1 MKKLIIIASLV
12 ATVGVNFSCSD
23 SFFNIE
29 PQGAA
34 SLTSLS
40 NKNGVN
46 ALLIGAYSLMDGVG
60 AGNTGR
66 QSTISNYVFGGIT
79 SGDAVK
85 GTDIGDQ
92 PEQEYIEQFNWLS
105 DNTYFLGK
113 WQHSYDGVARANE
126 ALMLAKSAD
135 VKDMTDAE
143 KTQVVAE
150 ARFLRGHYHFEAKK
164 MWNMVPYI
172 DENVYKRDDPNSTKI
187 PNDKDIWANIEADF
201 KFAADNLPATQGQKG
216 RATKWAA
223 KTYLAKALLFQ
234 KKYQAAKDLLLDVYN
249 NSGKKLMP
257 NFHDNYRNITN
268 NNAESIFEVEF
279 SVNDGS
285 TGNNGN
291 VGDNLNWPYSANSP
305 GRGCCGFYLP
315 SQNLVNAFKTDAD
328 GLPMIGSKADGTADT
343 YNAIDLPNDQGLKS
357 NVAFDLKKDV
367 PVDPRLDWT
376 VGRRGV
382 NFLDWGKMPGYDWI
396 RNQNYSGPYIG
407 KKWMY
412 YLADEGSSTHSTS
425 KRAVN
430 NNYRLLK
437 MSSVILWLAEC
448 EVELGNLGEAE
459 KYVNLIRN
467 RAKTGSVQDASVN
480 YVVNPYPTGT
490 FASKGKEYA
499 QNAVRMES
507 RLEFA
512 MEGHRFFD
520 LVRWGI
526 AQPYLQK
533 YIEEE
538 SKNGTDLTGR
548 TYNKRG
554 YLAGKKDNFKVGRN
568 EYFPLPN
575 DEILNSQKAGAATLK
590 QNPGY

>member
-1 MKKLIIIASLV
+1 MKKLIIFALIA
-12 ATVGVNFSCSD
+12 TTGINFSCSD
-23 SFFNIE
+23 SFFEIQ

-92 PEQEYIEQFNWLS
+92 PEQEYIEQYNWLS

-126 ALMLAKSAD
+126 AMLLAQSPD

-143 KTQVVAE
+143 KAQVVAE
-150 ARFLRGHYHFEAKK
+150 AKFLRGHYHFEAKK
-164 MWNMVPYI
+164 MWNKVPYI
-172 DENVYKRDDPNSTKI
+172 SETVYKRDDPNSTKV
-187 PNDKDIWANIEADF
+187 PNTSDIWANIEKDF
-201 KFAADNLPATQGQKG
+201 SDAAAVLPATQSQKG

-223 KTYLAKALLFQ
+223 MTYLAKAYMFQ
-234 KKYQAAKDLLLDVYN
+234 KKYAAAKTLLEDVYK

-268 NNAESIFEVEF
+268 NNAESIFEVEM

-315 SQNLVNAFKTDAD
+315 SQNLVNAFKTTKD
-328 GLPMIGSKADGTADT
+328 GLPMIGDKADGTADT
-343 YNAIDLPNDQGLKS
+343 YNAVDLPNDQGLKS
-357 NVAFDLKKDV
+357 NQAFNLDKTI

-382 NFLDWGKMPGYDWI
+382 NFLDWGPMPGNDWI
-396 RNQNYSGPYIG
+396 RNQLYSGPYIG

-412 YLADEGSSTHSTS
+412 YLADEGSSTHSTN

-448 EVELGNLGEAE
+448 EVELGNLAAAE
-459 KYVNLIRN
+459 TYVNLIRA
-467 RAKTGSVQDASVN
+467 RAKNGSVQDASVN

-490 FASKGKEYA
+490 FAEKGKDFA
-499 QNAVRMES
+499 LNAVRMEN

-526 AQPYLQK
+526 AAPYINK
-533 YIEEE
+533 YLKEE
-538 SKNGTDLTGR
+538 SVNGTDLSGR

-554 YLAGKKDNFKVGRN
+554 YLAGKSFTAGKND
-568 EYFPLPN
+568 YFPLPN
-575 DEILNSQKAGAATLK
+575 DEILNSQKDGKPTLT

>member
-1 MKKLIIIASLV
+1 MKKLIIFSLL
-12 ATVGVNFSCSD
+12 ATVGLNFSCSD
-23 SFFNIE
+23 SFFEIA

-34 SLTSLS
+34 NLASLS

-92 PEQEYIEQFNWLS
+92 PEQEYIEQFVWLS

-126 ALMLAKSAD
+126 AILLAQSAD

-143 KTQVVAE
+143 KAQVVAE
-150 ARFLRGHYHFEAKK
+150 AKFLRGHYHFEAKK
-164 MWNMVPYI
+164 LWNKVPYI
-172 DENVYKRDDPNSTKI
+172 SETVYKRDDPNSTKI
-187 PNDKDIWANIEADF
+187 PNTADIWANIEKDF
-201 KFAADNLPATQGQKG
+201 SDAAAVLPATQSQKG

-223 KTYLAKALLFQ
+223 MTYLAKAYMFQ
-234 KKYQAAKDLLLDVYN
+234 KKYAAAKTLLEDVYK

-279 SVNDGS
+279 SINDGS

-291 VGDNLNWPYSANSP
+291 AGDNLNWPYSANSP

-315 SQNLVNAFKTDAD
+315 SQNLVNAFKTTDD
-328 GLPMIGSKADGTADT
+328 GLPMIGDKEDGTADT
-343 YNAIDLPNDQGLKS
+343 YNAVDLPNDQGITNLAASAFTLDKS
-357 NVAFDLKKDV
+357 V

-382 NFLDWGKMPGYDWI
+382 NFLDWGPMPGYSWI

-412 YLADEGSSTHSTS
+412 YVADEGSSTHSTN

-437 MSSVILWLAEC
+437 VSSVILWLAEC
-448 EVELGNLGEAE
+448 EAELGNLAGAE
-459 KYVNLIRN
+459 TYVNLIRS
-467 RAKTGSVQDASVN
+467 RAKSGTVQDASIN
-480 YVVNPYPTGT
+480 TVVNPYPAGT
-490 FASKGKEYA
+490 FAAKGKSFSL
-499 QNAVRMES
+499 NAIRMEN

-526 AQPYLQK
+526 AAPYINK
-533 YIEEE
+533 YLKEE
-538 SKNGTDLTGR
+538 SINGKDLTGR

-554 YLAGKKDNFKVGRN
+554 YLVGRTYTAGKND
-568 EYFPLPN
+568 YFPLPN
-575 DEILNSQKAGAATLK
+575 DEILNSQLDGKPTLT

>member
-1 MKKLIIIASLV
+1 MKKLIIFSLL
-12 ATVGVNFSCSD
+12 ATVGLNFSCSD
-23 SFFNIE
+23 SFFEIA

-34 SLTSLS
+34 NLASLS

-92 PEQEYIEQFNWLS
+92 PEQEYIEQFVWLS

-126 ALMLAKSAD
+126 AILLAQSAE

-143 KTQVVAE
+143 KAQVVAE
-150 ARFLRGHYHFEAKK
+150 AKFLRGHYHFEAKK
-164 MWNMVPYI
+164 LWNKVPYI
-172 DENVYKRDDPNSTKI
+172 SETVYKRDDPNSTKI
-187 PNDKDIWANIEADF
+187 PNTADIWANIEKDF
-201 KFAADNLPATQGQKG
+201 SDAAAVLPATQSQKG

-223 KTYLAKALLFQ
+223 MTYLAKAYMFQ
-234 KKYQAAKDLLLDVYN
+234 KKYAAAKTLLEDVYK

-279 SVNDGS
+279 SINDGS

-291 VGDNLNWPYSANSP
+291 AGDNLNWPYSANSP

-315 SQNLVNAFKTDAD
+315 SQNLVNAFKTTTD
-328 GLPMIGSKADGTADT
+328 GLPMIGDKEDGTADT
-343 YNAIDLPNDQGLKS
+343 YNAVDLPNDQGITNLAASAFTLDKS
-357 NVAFDLKKDV
+357 V

-382 NFLDWGKMPGYDWI
+382 NFLDWGPMPGYSWI

-412 YLADEGSSTHSTS
+412 YVADEGSSTHSTN

-437 MSSVILWLAEC
+437 VSSVILWLAEC
-448 EVELGNLGEAE
+448 EAELGNLAGAE
-459 KYVNLIRN
+459 TYVNLIRS

-480 YVVNPYPTGT
+480 TVVNPYPVGT
-490 FASKGKEYA
+490 FAAKGKSFSL
-499 QNAVRMES
+499 NAIRMEN

-526 AQPYLQK
+526 AAPYINK
-533 YIEEE
+533 YLKEE
-538 SKNGTDLTGR
+538 SINGTDLTGR

-554 YLAGKKDNFKVGRN
+554 YLVGRTYTAGKND
-568 EYFPLPN
+568 YFPLPN
-575 DEILNSQKAGAATLK
+575 DEILNSQLDGKPTLT

>member
-1 MKKLIIIASLV
+1 MKKLIIFSLL
-12 ATVGVNFSCSD
+12 ATVGLNFSCSD
-23 SFFNIE
+23 SFFEIA

-34 SLTSLS
+34 NLASLS

-92 PEQEYIEQFNWLS
+92 PEQEYIEQFVWLS

-126 ALMLAKSAD
+126 AILLAQSAD

-143 KTQVVAE
+143 KAQVVAE
-150 ARFLRGHYHFEAKK
+150 AKFLRGHYHFEAKK
-164 MWNMVPYI
+164 MWNKVPYI
-172 DENVYKRDDPNSTKI
+172 SETVYKRDDPNSTKI
-187 PNDKDIWANIEADF
+187 PNTADIWANIEKDF
-201 KFAADNLPATQGQKG
+201 SDAAAVLPATQSQKG

-223 KTYLAKALLFQ
+223 MTYLAKAYMFQ
-234 KKYQAAKDLLLDVYN
+234 KKYAAAKTLLEDVYK

-279 SVNDGS
+279 SINDGS

-291 VGDNLNWPYSANSP
+291 AGDNLNWPYSANSP

-315 SQNLVNAFKTDAD
+315 SQNLVNAFKTTTD
-328 GLPMIGSKADGTADT
+328 GLPMIGDKEDGTADT
-343 YNAIDLPNDQGLKS
+343 YNAIDLPNDQGITNLAASAFTLDKS
-357 NVAFDLKKDV
+357 I

-382 NFLDWGKMPGYDWI
+382 NFLDWGPMPGYSWI

-412 YLADEGSSTHSTS
+412 YVADEGSSTHSTN

-437 MSSVILWLAEC
+437 VSSVILWLAEC
-448 EVELGNLGEAE
+448 EAELGNLAGAE
-459 KYVNLIRN
+459 TYVNLIRA
-467 RAKTGSVQDASVN
+467 RAKSGSVQDASVN
-480 YVVNPYPTGT
+480 YVVNPYPVGT
-490 FASKGKEYA
+490 FAAKGKSFSL
-499 QNAVRMES
+499 NAIRMEN

-526 AQPYLQK
+526 AAPYINK
-533 YIEEE
+533 YLKEE
-538 SKNGTDLTGR
+538 SINGTDLSGR

-554 YLAGKKDNFKVGRN
+554 YLVGRTYTAGKND
-568 EYFPLPN
+568 YFPLPN
-575 DEILNSQKAGAATLK
+575 DEILNSQLDGKPTLT

>member
-1 MKKLIIIASLV
+1 MKKIIIFSLL
-12 ATVGVNFSCSD
+12 ATVGLNFSCSD
-23 SFFNIE
+23 SFFEIA

-34 SLTSLS
+34 NLASLS

-92 PEQEYIEQFNWLS
+92 PEQEYIEQFVWLS

-126 ALMLAKSAD
+126 AMLLAQSPD

-143 KTQVVAE
+143 KAQVVAE
-150 ARFLRGHYHFEAKK
+150 AKFLRGHYHFEAKK
-164 MWNMVPYI
+164 MWNKVPYI
-172 DENVYKRDDPNSTKI
+172 SETVYKRDDPNSTKI
-187 PNDKDIWANIEADF
+187 PNTADIWANIEKDF
-201 KFAADNLPATQGQKG
+201 SDAAAVLPATQSQKG

-223 KTYLAKALLFQ
+223 MTYLAKAYMFQ
-234 KKYQAAKDLLLDVYN
+234 KKYAAAKTLLEDVYK

-279 SVNDGS
+279 SINDGS

-291 VGDNLNWPYSANSP
+291 AGDNLNWPYSANSP

-315 SQNLVNAFKTDAD
+315 SQNLVNAFKTTAD
-328 GLPMIGSKADGTADT
+328 GLPMIGDKEDGTADT
-343 YNAIDLPNDQGLKS
+343 YNAIDLPNDQGITNLAASAFTLDKS
-357 NVAFDLKKDV
+357 I

-382 NFLDWGKMPGYDWI
+382 NFLDWGLMPGYSWI

-412 YLADEGSSTHSTS
+412 YLADEGSSTHSTN

-437 MSSVILWLAEC
+437 VSSVILWLAEC
-448 EVELGNLGEAE
+448 EAELGNLAGAE
-459 KYVNLIRN
+459 TYVNLIRS

-480 YVVNPYPTGT
+480 TVVNPYPVGT
-490 FASKGKEYA
+490 FAAKGKSFSL
-499 QNAVRMES
+499 NAIRMEN

-526 AQPYLQK
+526 AAPYINK
-533 YIEEE
+533 YLKEE
-538 SKNGTDLTGR
+538 SINGTDLSGR

-554 YLAGKKDNFKVGRN
+554 YLVGRTYTAGKND
-568 EYFPLPN
+568 YFPLPN
-575 DEILNSQKAGAATLK
+575 DEILNSQLDGKPTLT

>member
-1 MKKLIIIASLV
+1 MKKLLIIGLIGISV
-12 ATVGVNFSCSD
+12 SCSE
-23 SFFNIE
+23 SFFDIQ

-34 SLTSLS
+34 SLASLS

-46 ALLIGAYSLMDGVG
+46 SVLIGAYSLLDGVG

-126 ALMLAKSAD
+126 AIQLVGSPD
-135 VKDMTDAE
+135 VKDMTEAE
-143 KTQVVAE
+143 KTQVIAE
-150 ARFLRGHYHFEAKK
+150 SRFLRGHYHFEAKK

-172 DENVYKRDDPNSTKI
+172 DDKTYNAADPNSTKI
-187 PNDKDIWANIEADF
+187 PNDQDIWPKIEADF
-201 KFAADNLPATQGQKG
+201 QFAADNLPATQAQKG

-223 KTYLAKALLFQ
+223 KTYLAKALIFQ
-234 KKYQAAKDLLLDVYN
+234 KKWAAAKALLEDVYK
-249 NSGKKLMP
+249 NSGKKLAP
-257 NFHDNYRNITN
+257 NYHDNYRNITN
-268 NNAESIFEVEF
+268 NNIESIFEVQF
-279 SVNDGS
+279 SVNDG
-285 TGNNGN
+285 TNGNNGN
-291 VGDNLNWPYSANSP
+291 AGDNLNWPYSAGAP

-315 SQNLVNAFKTDAD
+315 SQNLVNAFKTDKD
-328 GLPMIGSKADGTADT
+328 GLPLIGSSPDGTADT
-343 YNAIDLPNDQGLKS
+343 YNQVDLPNDQGLKS
-357 NVAFDLKKDV
+357 DQAFTLDKTV

-382 NFLDWGKMPGYDWI
+382 NFLDWGPMPGYVWI
-396 RNQNYSGPYIG
+396 RNQNYSGPYTG

-425 KRAVN
+425 KRNVN

-437 MSSVILWLAEC
+437 MSAVILWLAEC
-448 EVELGNLGEAE
+448 ETELGNLQAAE
-459 KYVNLIRN
+459 DYVNLVRT
-467 RAKTGSVQDASVN
+467 RAKTGSVQDATIN
-480 YVVNPYPTGT
+480 YVVNPYPKGT
-490 FASKGKEYA
+490 FSSKGADYA
-499 QNAVRMES
+499 RNAIRMEN

-526 AQPYLQK
+526 AEKYLNK
-533 YIEEE
+533 YLAEE
-538 SKNGTDLTGR
+538 SIDGKDLSGR

-554 YLAGKKDNFKVGRN
+554 YLKGKTFTAKNA
-568 EYFPLPN
+568 YFPLPN
-575 DEILNSQKAGAATLK
+575 DEILNSQKNGQPTLK
-590 QNPGY
+590 QNQGY

>member
-1 MKKLIIIASLV
+1 MKKIIIFLLL
-12 ATVGVNFSCSD
+12 ATVGLNFSCSD
-23 SFFNIE
+23 SFFDIA

-34 SLTSLS
+34 NLASLS

-92 PEQEYIEQFNWLS
+92 PEQEYIEQFVWLS

-126 ALMLAKSAD
+126 AILLAQSAD

-143 KTQVVAE
+143 KAQVVAE
-150 ARFLRGHYHFEAKK
+150 AKFLRGHYHFEAKK
-164 MWNMVPYI
+164 MWNKVPYI
-172 DENVYKRDDPNSTKI
+172 SETVYKRDDPNSTKI
-187 PNDKDIWANIEADF
+187 PNTADIWANIEKDF
-201 KFAADNLPATQGQKG
+201 SDAAAVLPATQSQKG

-223 KTYLAKALLFQ
+223 MTYLAKAYMFQ
-234 KKYQAAKDLLLDVYN
+234 KKYAAAKTLLEDVYK

-279 SVNDGS
+279 SINDGS

-291 VGDNLNWPYSANSP
+291 AGDNLNWPYSANSP

-315 SQNLVNAFKTDAD
+315 SQNLVNSFKTTAD
-328 GLPMIGSKADGTADT
+328 GLPMIGAKEDGTADT
-343 YNAIDLPNDQGLKS
+343 YNAIDLPNDQGITNLAASAFTLDKS
-357 NVAFDLKKDV
+357 I

-382 NFLDWGKMPGYDWI
+382 NFLDWGQMPGYSWI
-396 RNQNYSGPYIG
+396 RNQSYSGPYIG

-425 KRAVN
+425 KRSTN

-448 EVELGNLGEAE
+448 EAELGNLAGAE
-459 KYVNLIRN
+459 TYVNMIRS
-467 RAKTGSVQDASVN
+467 RAKAGSVQDATVN
-480 YVVNPYPTGT
+480 YVVNPYTVGT
-490 FASKGKEYA
+490 FASNGKSYSL
-499 QNAVRMES
+499 NAIRMEN

-526 AQPYLQK
+526 AAPYINK
-533 YIEEE
+533 YLAEE
-538 SKNGTDLTGR
+538 SKNGTDLSGR

-554 YLAGKKDNFKVGRN
+554 YLVGRTYTAGKND
-568 EYFPLPN
+568 YFPLPN
-575 DEILNSQKAGAATLK
+575 DEILNSQLDGKPTLT

>member
-1 MKKLIIIASLV
+1 MKKLIIFSLL
-12 ATVGVNFSCSD
+12 ATVGLNFSCSD
-23 SFFNIE
+23 SFFEIA

-34 SLTSLS
+34 NLTSLS

-46 ALLIGAYSLMDGVG
+46 ALLVGAYSLLDGVG
-60 AGNTGR
+60 SGNTGR
-66 QSTISNYVFGGIT
+66 TSTSSNYVFGGIT

-85 GTDIGDQ
+85 GTDAGDQ
-92 PEQEYIEQFNWLS
+92 PEQTYIEQFNWLS
-105 DNTYFLGK
+105 DNSYFLGK
-113 WQHSYDGVARANE
+113 WWGMYDGVARANE
-126 ALMLAKSAD
+126 AMLLAQSAD

-143 KTQVVAE
+143 KAQVVAE
-150 ARFLRGHYHFEAKK
+150 AKFLRGHFHFEAKK
-164 MWNMVPYI
+164 MWNKVPYI
-172 DENVYKRDDPNSTKI
+172 SETVYKREDPNSTKI
-187 PNDKDIWANIEADF
+187 PNTADIWANIEKDF
-201 KFAADNLPATQGQKG
+201 SDAAAVLPATQSQKG

-223 KTYLAKALLFQ
+223 MTYLAKAYMFQ
-234 KKYQAAKDLLLDVYN
+234 KKYAAAKTLLEDVYK

-279 SVNDGS
+279 SINDGS

-291 VGDNLNWPYSANSP
+291 AGDNLNWPYSANSP

-315 SQNLVNAFKTDAD
+315 SQNLVNAFKTTTD
-328 GLPMIGSKADGTADT
+328 GLPMIGDKEDGTADT
-343 YNAIDLPNDQGLKS
+343 YNAIDLPNDQGITNLAASAFTLDKS
-357 NVAFDLKKDV
+357 I

-382 NFLDWGKMPGYDWI
+382 NFLDWGPMPGYSWI

-412 YLADEGSSTHSTS
+412 YVADEGSSTHSTN

-437 MSSVILWLAEC
+437 LSSVILWLAEC
-448 EVELGNLGEAE
+448 EAELGNLAGAE
-459 KYVNLIRN
+459 TYVNLIRS
-467 RAKTGSVQDASVN
+467 RAKTGSVQDATVN
-480 YVVNPYPTGT
+480 YVVNPYPAGT
-490 FASKGKEYA
+490 FAAKGKSFSL
-499 QNAVRMES
+499 NAIRMEN

-526 AQPYLQK
+526 AAPYINK
-533 YIEEE
+533 YLKEE
-538 SKNGTDLTGR
+538 SINGTDLSGR

-554 YLAGKKDNFKVGRN
+554 YLVGRTFTAGKN

-575 DEILNSQKAGAATLK
+575 DEILNSQLDGKPTLT

>member
-46 ALLIGAYSLMDGVG
+46 ALLIGAYSLLDGVG

-92 PEQEYIEQFNWLS
+92 PEQEYIEQYLWLS

-113 WQHSYDGVARANE
+113 WQHTYDGVARANE
-126 ALMLAKSAD
+126 AILLAKSTD
-135 VKDMTDAE
+135 VKDMTEAE
-143 KTQVVAE
+143 RTQVVAE
-150 ARFLRGHYHFEAKK
+150 ARFLRGHYHFEGKK
-164 MWNMVPYI
+164 MWNKIPYI
-172 DENVYKRDDPNSTKI
+172 DETVYKRDDPNSTKV
-187 PNDKDIWANIEADF
+187 PNDKDIWSNIEADF

-223 KTYLAKALLFQ
+223 KTYLAKAYIFQ
-234 KKYQAAKDLLLDVYN
+234 GKWQAAKDLLLDVYT
-249 NSGKKLMP
+249 NSGKKLMA
-257 NFHDNYRNITN
+257 NYHDNYRNITN

-291 VGDNLNWPYSANSP
+291 AGDNLNWPYSANSP

-328 GLPMIGSKADGTADT
+328 GLPMIGAKADGTADT
-343 YNAIDLPNDQGLKS
+343 YNAVDVPNDQGLKS
-357 NVAFDLKKDV
+357 DQTFNLKKDV

-382 NFLDWGKMPGYDWI
+382 NFLDWGQMPGFNWI
-396 RNQNYSGPYIG
+396 RNQTYSGPYIG

-425 KRAVN
+425 KRNVN

-448 EVELGNLGEAE
+448 EVELGNFTEAE

-467 RAKTGSVQDASVN
+467 RAKTGSVQDATVN
-480 YVVNPYPTGT
+480 YVVNPYPAGT
-490 FASKGKEYA
+490 FAAKGKEYA

-526 AQPYLQK
+526 AEPYINK
-533 YIEEE
+533 YLKEE
-538 SKNGTDLTGR
+538 SVNGTDLAGR

-554 YLAGKKDNFKVGRN
+554 YLAGKAYTKGKN

>member
-1 MKKLIIIASLV
+1 MKKLIIFALIA
-12 ATVGVNFSCSD
+12 TTGINFSCSD
-23 SFFNIE
+23 TFFDIQ

-126 ALMLAKSAD
+126 AMLLAQSPD

-143 KTQVVAE
+143 KAQVVAE
-150 ARFLRGHYHFEAKK
+150 AKFLRGHYHFEAKK
-164 MWNMVPYI
+164 MWNKVPYI
-172 DENVYKRDDPNSTKI
+172 SEAIYKRDDPNSTKV
-187 PNDKDIWANIEADF
+187 PNTADIWANIEKDF
-201 KFAADNLPATQGQKG
+201 SDAAAVLPATQAQKG

-223 KTYLAKALLFQ
+223 MTYLAKAYMFQ
-234 KKYQAAKDLLLDVYN
+234 KKYAAAKTLLEDVYK

-291 VGDNLNWPYSANSP
+291 AGDNLNWPYSANSP

-315 SQNLVNAFKTDAD
+315 SQNLVNAFKTTKD
-328 GLPMIGSKADGTADT
+328 GLPMIGDKADGTADT
-343 YNAIDLPNDQGLKS
+343 YNAVDLPNDQGLKS
-357 NVAFDLKKDV
+357 NQAFTLDKSI

-382 NFLDWGKMPGYDWI
+382 NFLDWGPMPGNDWI
-396 RNQNYSGPYIG
+396 RNQLYSGPYIG

-412 YLADEGSSTHSTS
+412 YVADEGSSTHSTS

-448 EVELGNLGEAE
+448 EVELGNLAAAE
-459 KYVNLIRN
+459 TYVNLIRN

-490 FASKGKEYA
+490 FAEKGKDFA
-499 QNAVRMES
+499 LNAVRMEN

-526 AQPYLQK
+526 AAPYINK
-533 YIEEE
+533 YLKEE
-538 SKNGTDLTGR
+538 SVNGTDLSGR

-554 YLAGKKDNFKVGRN
+554 YLVGKSYTAGKND
-568 EYFPLPN
+568 YFPLPN
-575 DEILNSQKAGAATLK
+575 DEILNSQKDGKPTLT

>member
-1 MKKLIIIASLV
+1 MKKIIIFSLL
-12 ATVGVNFSCSD
+12 ATVGLNFSCSD
-23 SFFNIE
+23 SFFEIA

-34 SLTSLS
+34 NLASLS

-92 PEQEYIEQFNWLS
+92 PEQEYIEQYVWLS

-126 ALMLAKSAD
+126 AMLLAQSTD

-143 KTQVVAE
+143 KAQVVAE
-150 ARFLRGHYHFEAKK
+150 AKFLRGHYHFEAKK
-164 MWNMVPYI
+164 LWNKVPYI
-172 DENVYKRDDPNSTKI
+172 SETVYKRDDPNSTKLA
-187 PNDKDIWANIEADF
+187 NTADIWANIEKDF
-201 KFAADNLPATQGQKG
+201 SDAAAVLPATQAQKG

-223 KTYLAKALLFQ
+223 MTYLAKAYMFQ
-234 KKYQAAKDLLLDVYN
+234 KKYAAAKTLLEDVYK

-279 SVNDGS
+279 SINDGS

-291 VGDNLNWPYSANSP
+291 AGDNLNWPYSANSP

-315 SQNLVNAFKTDAD
+315 SQNLVNAFKTTTD
-328 GLPMIGSKADGTADT
+328 GLPMIGDKEDGTADT
-343 YNAIDLPNDQGLKS
+343 YNAIDLPNDQGITNLAASAFTLDKS
-357 NVAFDLKKDV
+357 V

-382 NFLDWGKMPGYDWI
+382 NFLDWGPMPGYSWI

-412 YLADEGSSTHSTS
+412 YVADEGSSTHSTN

-437 MSSVILWLAEC
+437 VSSVILWLAEC
-448 EVELGNLGEAE
+448 EAELGNLAGAE
-459 KYVNLIRN
+459 TYVNLIRS

-480 YVVNPYPTGT
+480 TVVNPYPVGT
-490 FASKGKEYA
+490 FAAKGKSFSL
-499 QNAVRMES
+499 NAIRMEN

-526 AQPYLQK
+526 AAPYINK
-533 YIEEE
+533 YLKEE
-538 SKNGTDLTGR
+538 SVNGTDLTGR

-554 YLAGKKDNFKVGRN
+554 YLVGRTFTAGKN

-575 DEILNSQKAGAATLK
+575 DEILNSQLDGKPTLT